1 MHHPIS
7 WCPSFSPFFLT
18 PSFSNFF
25 FSILNP
31 LFSTPQVQSIHFKKD
46 LKNEGKI
53 KRERSAWWEV
63 GGGPGCPD
71 PIDQIICTV
80 KLPKHPWVT
89 SLPQAC
95 VSCFFLFFSSLW
107 SDTVGPAP
115 FSGLPSRK
123 HHRLVQLFFFH
134 FLSSKFLIFFW
145 ERLNKRYR
153 YTYGGDAWWPLEFG
167 EGTVNLIMLMHMHLF
182 FFPFFFRVRV
192 VTCFQAARGCGS
204 VWLVG

>member
-1 MHHPIS
+1 MMGGRRWARMSRSDWPNHLH
-7 WCPSFSPFFLT
+7 
-18 PSFSNFF
+18 
-25 FSILNP
+25 
-31 LFSTPQVQSIHFKKD
+31 
-46 LKNEGKI
+46 GKI
-53 KRERSAWWEV
+53 TKTPLGDVTAPGLCFLLFFIFLLSLVWHC
-63 GGGPGCPD
+63 GPGSFFRPAFTKTSSTCP
-71 PIDQIICTV
+71 
-80 KLPKHPWVT
+80 
-89 SLPQAC
+89 A
-95 VSCFFLFFSSLW
+95 
-107 SDTVGPAP
+107 
-115 FSGLPSRK
+115 
-123 HHRLVQLFFFH
+123 FFFH